1 VTTIEALADYIQN
14 VKYNDIP
21 VKVLDLAEDC
31 VLDIIGSAITG
42 YHLTSTKAVQQS
54 TECLS
59 QKGRATQWFS
69 HTGVSAVA
77 AAFAN
82 SMAAS
87 AADVDD
93 GHRLAAGHAGAGVV
107 PAALAIGEEVG
118 ADSTEV
124 LTAIILGYELAVR
137 LAVSRVSQ
145 MHPSTASGRWC
156 GFGVAAAG
164 ARLRRLSV
172 DETMHAL
179 LITEQHSPGL
189 LSADLH
195 GFGGSHVKEGIAW
208 AVVTGILALDLA
220 RNGFR
225 GYPETLDKPQ
235 LYRGNMI
242 TEGLGMQFA
251 FLGTFFK
258 PYACCRWIHPS
269 IDGFRKILDKDDLT
283 ASQIREVQIFTFQ
296 KAANLENSISPASPE
311 QAQFSIPFIL
321 GTVACFG
328 IDNLLPLQTDLIGDQ
343 AISTFGSKVKIEV
356 DSDFESCFPKQTI
369 SRVVVKSDCG
379 QFEEIVDYPWGDPKN
394 PMARS
399 DLQEKFRILTGNW
412 LTESDQTELMH
423 RTSKLRE
430 QTFSDFISLLGKRL
444 SPVKTWPEQ

>member
-1 VTTIEALADYIQN
+1 
-14 VKYNDIP
+14 
-21 VKVLDLAEDC
+21 
-31 VLDIIGSAITG
+31 
-42 YHLTSTKAVQQS
+42 
-54 TECLS
+54 
-59 QKGRATQWFS
+59 
-69 HTGVSAVA
+69 
-77 AAFAN
+77 
-82 SMAAS
+82 
-87 AADVDD
+87 
-93 GHRLAAGHAGAGVV
+93 
-107 PAALAIGEEVG
+107 
-118 ADSTEV
+118 
-124 LTAIILGYELAVR
+124 
-137 LAVSRVSQ
+137 
-145 MHPSTASGRWC
+145 
-156 GFGVAAAG
+156 VAAAG

-242 TEGLGMQFA
+242 TEGLGTQFT

-258 PYACCRWIHPS
+258 PYACCRWIHPA
-269 IDGFRKILDKDDLT
+269 IDGFGAILKNNELPIN
-283 ASQIREVQIFTFQ
+283 QIREVQIFTFQ
-296 KAANLENSISPASPE
+296 KAANLENSISPVSPE

-328 IDNLLPLQTDLIGDQ
+328 IDNLLPLKTDLIGDQ
-343 AISTFGSKVKIEV
+343 AITAFGSKVKIEV

-369 SRVVVKSDCG
+369 SRVVVKSDYG

-394 PMARS
+394 PMARN
-399 DLQEKFRILTGNW
+399 DLQKKFRILTRGW
-412 LTESDQTELMH
+412 LTETDQIELIQ
-423 RTSKLRE
+423 RASEFRE
-430 QTFSDFISLLGKRL
+430 QTFSNFISLLGKRL
-444 SPVKTWPEQ
+444 SPVQTSPEQ